1 VGRAYYNEIDPY
13 CVEWLKN
20 LISAD
25 LIAPGDVDSRP
36 IQDVR
41 PEDLVGYTQ
50 CHFFAGIGGWS
61 YAARLAGWPDDR
73 SLWTGSC
80 PCQPFSVAG
89 KGKGTSDP
97 RHLWPHFYNL
107 IRASRPPVVMGE
119 QVAGKAGYE
128 WFDGVASD
136 LEREAYYARAVDIPS
151 CSVNAPH
158 IRQRL
163 YWVADTTCQRGNG
176 TGKKEERGRFE
187 HSDSGSLRRV
197 GNPESHG
204 WRQVR
209 CYSSSDFKEN
219 SNWEGDRAGDAG
231 TVSRWDDWVIIGPD
245 QEGNYRRIEPGL
257 APLVTRLPGHI
268 SQIRAFGNAITPPLA
283 AEVIRAYMEAY
294 G

>member
-20 LISAD
+20 LIAAD

-107 IRASRPPVVMGE
+107 VSASRPPVVMGE

-151 CSVNAPH
+151 CSVNAPSV
-158 IRQRL
+158 RQRL
-163 YWVADTTCQRGNG
+163 YWVADASPQRLEGYKPKRISVCEFSG
-176 TGKKEERGRFE
+176 RAPAQCCDRGIFAVFHNRPVAASVPSFDGL
-187 HSDSGSLRRV
+187 SRPV
-197 GNPESHG
+197 G
-204 WRQVR
+204 
-209 CYSSSDFKEN
+209 Y
-219 SNWEGDRAGDAG
+219 
-231 TVSRWDDWVIIGPD
+231 
-245 QEGNYRRIEPGL
+245 
-257 APLVTRLPGHI
+257 
-268 SQIRAFGNAITPPLA
+268 IRAFGNAITPPLA